1 MQNINATT
9 KSINT
14 QYICYNNVNDLP
26 EHYQQL
32 INEAKIAKDG
42 AYAPYSNFNVG
53 AALLLNNGKI
63 IRGSN
68 QENASYPIGF
78 CAERTAL
85 SAAASLAPY
94 EKIKA
99 IAITCSSV
107 QNPVLKPAAP
117 CGICRQTIFEAECK
131 HHQDIEIILTGES
144 GLVYI
149 FKSIKDLL
157 PLHFDADF
165 L

>member
-1 MQNINATT
+1 MNKQLKLEINYT
-9 KSINT
+9 
-14 QYICYNNVNDLP
+14 CYDSWEDVP
-26 EHYQQL
+26 AHYKNL
-32 INEAKIAKDG
+32 MTEARKAKEG

-53 AALLLNNGKI
+53 AALLLNNGQVI
-63 IRGSN
+63 HGSN

-85 SAAASLAPY
+85 SAAASLASH

-107 QNPVLKPAAP
+107 HNPVLKPAAP

-131 HHQDIEIILTGES
+131 HHQEIEVILMGES
-144 GLVYI
+144 GPLYV